1 MEHADDD
8 DDDDVDDEDEQDD
21 GNDKEDNEKDEIYE
35 RIKVLIDT
43 LLKTG
48 RSALEKQIQDFPE
61 GGKGGAKVL
70 TAEEVRDWH
79 QSAHPSDLHDLD
91 LKYDDHHEGDEEHH
105 GELDDDNI
113 PSNAATSFEERIG
126 NNSLTVSEAE
136 VEAMTIP
143 DDYSPSNTP
152 PIFITKPS

>member
-1 MEHADDD
+1 LEHEGGND
-8 DDDDVDDEDEQDD
+8 DDDDVDDDEQDD
-21 GNDKEDNEKDEIYE
+21 EEDNENDEIYQ
-35 RIKVLIDT
+35 RIKVLIDN
-43 LLKTG
+43 LLKSG
-48 RSALEKQIQDFPE
+48 QRALEKQIQDFPE

-79 QSAHPSDLHDLD
+79 QSTHPGYLHDLAHEH
-91 LKYDDHHEGDEEHH
+91 DDHHEEHH
-105 GELDDDNI
+105 EELDDDDNI
-113 PSNAATSFEERIG
+113 PSNAATSFEEQIG

-143 DDYSPSNTP
+143 DDYPPP